1 MKKSLAVM
9 LALIM
14 VLCMIPTTAFAAS
27 MSWTWTVTIFGG
39 NYYRSDGTETST
51 NRYTINQ
58 HLNNSVDHEIGYK
71 FEWNASAGGSSYNGG
86 WQLCLTVDGK
96 IVERSTAYIYEKDM
110 SNASGTWTAPAS
122 SHTGNSSHPFTL
134 YLSDYPARFQNIKL
148 TYDANGGTNAP
159 ASETKQVEKGKSAT
173 FTVSTQEPTRE
184 NYTFKGWSTEKNAAT
199 AEFIGGN
206 SITTSQN
213 TTLYAVWEED
223 NTPIEPPTPDKPNPP
238 KPENTPEIPG
248 LNDININAAVKVKCE
263 TVPAS
268 HEEKTF
274 GFNWFSCQ
282 VGEVINDN
290 NEYFCTITVL
300 PGEYVTAYNVM
311 HYPGHTLDPD
321 GQKDTLTLKWNAT
334 DKQWENTDSAK
345 LPITFTVK
353 CDTVEPTKPDK
364 PGEGVILD
372 LINKINVQCI
382 ANTDPKHPEKGY
394 DPIEGSYDVDEVSGD
409 KEKGYTCEITVKPE
423 KYVEKYNADV
433 TGTNHT
439 LAAGEGNKTVT
450 LKYDSANDEWKVD
463 IGMPVVFK
471 VQCDNTQPPLDGNIT
486 IEVSKVWHDDS
497 NTVPKQDKITVLLLA
512 DGKEVDRATIP
523 DVNGAWSHSFGAKP
537 ANDNG
542 KPINYTVK
550 EENVPDW
557 TPYYYTA
564 GLWKGK
570 LIFQIHNVPTKNTRE
585 IKVTKTVSGE
595 GADKAKYFDFKVT
608 LLEYHDNAEVT
619 DQPGYYPLG
628 GTYTFGGVTFTNGV
642 ATFKLKDGDSKEIT
656 GIPTH
661 IYSNLPL
668 QYKVEEIAPS
678 GYTVKVNGSA
688 GSSINGAF
696 TDAKTVNITFENVK
710 ESGTNP
716 TPTPT
721 PGGGNGGG
729 GHWHPTTP
737 VPVIVIPPK
746 TGDMTIWQS
755 ILHFL
760 GIR

>member
-1 MKKSLAVM
+1 MKKSLALM

-14 VLCMIPTTAFAAS
+14 VLCMIPTTALAAS
-27 MSWTWTVTIFGG
+27 NSTVVLHPSVNHTVTGVKVKVGDKIDGHSITKISGYDITVDLGKYNVNNDTFRLPHAKDIWEGVDNNKVDYISWAGG
-39 NYYRSDGTETST
+39 GSNKRSEG
-51 NRYTINQ
+51 
-58 HLNNSVDHEIGYK
+58 
-71 FEWNASAGGSSYNGG
+71 ASALLVNG
-86 WQLCLTVDGK
+86 K
-96 IVERSTAYIYEKDM
+96 NTAYYYFK
-110 SNASGTWTAPAS
+110 GAP
-122 SHTGNSSHPFTL
+122 TYKTFEL
-134 YLSDYPARFQNIKL
+134 K
-148 TYDANGGTNAP
+148 YDANGGTGAP
-159 ASETKQVEKGKSAT
+159 ATQTYTATSQEKSHT
-173 FTVSTQEPTRE
+173 FTISNDKPTRQDYE
-184 NYTFKGWSTEKNAAT
+184 FKGWAETPNATTAT
-199 AEFIGGN
+199 RQPGG
-206 SITTSQN
+206 SIVVTGT
-213 TTLYAVWEED
+213 TTLYAVWEANTQPETPPEPPKPD
-223 NTPIEPPTPDKPNPP
+223 NTPA
-238 KPENTPEIPG
+238 IPG
-248 LNDININAAVKVKCE
+248 LTELNEVVKVKCK
-263 TVPAS
+263 TAPKS

-300 PGEYVTAYNVM
+300 PDEYVTTYNVM

-334 DKQWENTDSAK
+334 AKQWENTKSNK
-345 LPITFTVK
+345 LPIIFTVK
-353 CDTVEPTKPDK
+353 CETVEPTKPDK

-382 ANTDPKHPEKGY
+382 ANTDPKHPEKDY
-394 DPIEGSYDVDEVSGD
+394 DPIAGSYTVGEVEGNPQS
-409 KEKGYTCEITVKPE
+409 GYTCTVTIVPD

-433 TGTNHT
+433 TGANHT
-439 LAAGEGNKTVT
+439 LAAGEGNKTVK

-471 VQCDNTQPPLDGNIT
+471 VQCDNTQPPLDNIT
-486 IEVSKVWHDDS
+486 IEVSKTWHDDS
-497 NTVPKQDKITVLLLA
+497 GTAKKPEKITVLLLA

-550 EENVPDW
+550 EENVPGW

-570 LIFQIHNVPTKNTRE
+570 LIFQIHNVPTKNTSE
-585 IKVTKTVSGE
+585 IKVTKKVSGD
-595 GADKAKYFDFKVT
+595 GADKTKEFDFTVT

-668 QYKVEEIAPS
+668 QYKVEEIAPN
-678 GYTVKVNGSA
+678 GYTVKVNGKEV
-688 GSSINGAF
+688 SSINGDFAG
-696 TDAKTVNITFENVK
+696 DKTVNIAFENVK
-710 ESGTNP
+710 ESGTNPTPTP

-729 GHWHPTTP
+729 GHWHPTTTP

>member
-14 VLCMIPTTAFAAS
+14 ALCMIPTTAFAAS
-27 MSWTWTVTIFGG
+27 NSTVVLHPSVNHTVTGVKVKVGDKI
-39 NYYRSDGTETST
+39 DG
-51 NRYTINQ
+51 
-58 HLNNSVDHEIGYK
+58 HEITKINGYDIIVDLGK
-71 FEWNASAGGSSYNGG
+71 YNVNNDSFRLPYAKDIWSGVDNNKVDYISWAGGGSNRRSEGASALLVNG
-86 WQLCLTVDGK
+86 K
-96 IVERSTAYIYEKDM
+96 NTAYYYFK
-110 SNASGTWTAPAS
+110 GAP
-122 SHTGNSSHPFTL
+122 TYKTFEL
-134 YLSDYPARFQNIKL
+134 K
-148 TYDANGGTNAP
+148 YDANGGTGAP
-159 ASETKQVEKGKSAT
+159 ATQTHTATSEYESSHT
-173 FTVSTQEPTRE
+173 FTISSKIPTRAD
-184 NYTFKGWSTEKNAAT
+184 YDFKGWAESPNATTAT
-199 AEFIGGN
+199 RQPGGT
-206 SITTSQN
+206 IVVTGT
-213 TTLYAVWEED
+213 TTLYAVWEANTQPETPPEKPKPD
-223 NTPIEPPTPDKPNPP
+223 NTPA
-238 KPENTPEIPG
+238 IPG
-248 LNDININAAVKVKCE
+248 LTELNEVVKVKCK
-263 TVPAS
+263 TAPKS

-282 VGEVINDN
+282 VGEVIKN
-290 NEYFCTITVL
+290 NGEYTCTITVL
-300 PGEYVTAYNVM
+300 PDEYVTAYNVM

-394 DPIEGSYDVDEVSGD
+394 DPIEGSYDVGEVSGD

-678 GYTVKVNGSA
+678 GYTVKVNDKA
-688 GSSINGAF
+688 GNSINGDFAG
-696 TDAKTVNITFENVK
+696 DKTVNIAFENVK
-710 ESGTNP
+710 ESGTN
-716 TPTPT
+716 PTPT

-729 GHWHPTTP
+729 GHWHPTTTP